1 MKSGLISAAALAL
14 LAVLPVFAQD
24 NTANPAADL
33 IIHNGKIYTLE
44 AELPWVS
51 AVAVRDGKY
60 TYLGGEAGLV
70 SFRGPETREI
80 DLAGKMAMPGIND
93 MHSHPWQGGL
103 KALYECNF
111 AFLST
116 PDEIASTLRGCIAVN
131 PDAQWIRG
139 GQWTSDFFTTHSME
153 SPKRWLDEIS
163 TEKAIYLEDDS
174 GHHAWFNSKAQEL
187 AVIEDDVTDPDGG
200 EFRRDVNG
208 DINGIALERATNA
221 FLDAIPEST
230 HAQNMA
236 AISKALQLANSF
248 GITGIAEARTPVPA
262 LAAYVALAQA
272 GKLTAHTIT
281 YQQTPIG
288 QRNKP
293 MDVAPLVALAEG
305 ASASNLHSRF
315 AKFFL
320 DGVPTASR
328 SAVMVEPYLTN
339 EDYPESTTGTLMIE
353 PSILTADLSALDAA
367 GFTVKIHTA
376 GDGAVRIAL
385 DAIEKVRASNGAS
398 GLRFE
403 LGHAGY
409 IHPDDLPRFVEL
421 NVTADLS
428 PYLWYPR
435 PIIDS
440 IVGAVGER
448 AYRYFPLKDLIA
460 SGANMAMGSDWPSA
474 AEDMNPWPAIEAMVS
489 RKNPY
494 SENAESLWPEQAI
507 SLEQALAIATQG
519 GAMTYRLEHATGSV
533 ALGKSADLIVLN
545 HNVFEIPTSAISD
558 TAPEYTLFA
567 GDIVYQRQH

>member
-1 MKSGLISAAALAL
+1 MKSAPTFAASVAL
-14 LAVLPVFAQD
+14 LAALPVFAQD
-24 NTANPAADL
+24 DAAIPAADL
-33 IIHNGKIYTLE
+33 IIHNGKIYTME

-60 TYLGGEAGLV
+60 VYLGDEAGLAP
-70 SFRGPETREI
+70 FRSAETRDI

-103 KALYECNF
+103 KDLYECNF
-111 AFLST
+111 SFSST
-116 PDEIASTLRGCIAVN
+116 PDEIASTLRGCIAAN
-131 PDAQWIRG
+131 PDAQWISG
-139 GQWTSDFFTTHSME
+139 GQWNSDFFITNSME
-153 SPKRWLDEIS
+153 SPKHWLDEIS
-163 TEKAIYLEDDS
+163 VEKAIYLEDDS
-174 GHHAWFNSKAQEL
+174 GHHAWFNSKAQAL
-187 AVIEDDVTDPDGG
+187 AGVEDTERDPDGG
-200 EFRRDVNG
+200 EFRRNDAGVV
-208 DINGIALERATNA
+208 NGIALERATQA
-221 FLDAIPEST
+221 FSAALPAPT
-230 HAQNMA
+230 HAENVA
-236 AISKALQLANSF
+236 GIGRALQLANSF
-248 GITGIAEARTPVPA
+248 GITGVAEARTPPQA
-262 LAAYVALAQA
+262 LSAYVDLDKS
-272 GKLTAHTIT
+272 GELTAHTIT
-281 YQQTPIG
+281 YQQTPRG
-288 QRNKP
+288 TRAKP
-293 MDVAPLVALAEG
+293 MDVASLVTLAESSS
-305 ASASNLHSRF
+305 SANLHTRF
-315 AKFFL
+315 AKLFL

-339 EDYPESTTGTLMIE
+339 EEFPESTTGTLMIE
-353 PSILTADLSALDAA
+353 PSILTADLTALDAA

-409 IHPDDLPRFVEL
+409 IHPDDLPRFAEL

-435 PIIDS
+435 PIINS

-460 SGANMAMGSDWPSA
+460 SGANLAMGSDWPSA
-474 AEDMNPWPAIEAMVS
+474 ATDMNPWPALEAMVS

-494 SENAESLWPEQAI
+494 SENAETLWPEQAI

-519 GAMTYRLEHATGSV
+519 GARSYRLEHVTGSV

-545 HNVFEIPTSAISD
+545 HNLFEIPISAIGD
-558 TAPEYTLFA
+558 TTPEYTLFA